1 MKEFVTQL
9 ESYSPSLSISQGVS
23 AKYRASFSLTVSLFF
38 SSVSLS
44 LSLSLD
50 FFQPPLTPSLP
61 PCITFPQWVCH
72 HEWRFFP
79 KRWDPFWPIFL
90 VRWDSLHIS
99 ELTPLELVPASKYML
114 NKRISPRHY
123 ITFLVLPWVG
133 LYYTMLEPSITY
145 SEWLGWTWLMGASA
159 LDQYLIYG
167 PYRNHASTLYQVHM
181 HEIIN
186 QIIWN
191 IWVYII
197 MIKIVIYFRIGPIQ
211 LSRQLFG

>member
-9 ESYSPSLSISQGVS
+9 VSYSPSLSISQGVS

-38 SSVSLS
+38 SHVSLS
-44 LSLSLD
+44 LSL
-50 FFQPPLTPSLP
+50 P
-61 PCITFPQWVCH
+61 
-72 HEWRFFP
+72 RFFP
-79 KRWDPFWPIFL
+79 TPSHTISSSLYNLPSMGLSSWVAVFPKKMGPFWPIFL
-90 VRWDSLHIS
+90 VRWDLLHIS
-99 ELTPLELVPASKYML
+99 ELIPLELVPASKSML